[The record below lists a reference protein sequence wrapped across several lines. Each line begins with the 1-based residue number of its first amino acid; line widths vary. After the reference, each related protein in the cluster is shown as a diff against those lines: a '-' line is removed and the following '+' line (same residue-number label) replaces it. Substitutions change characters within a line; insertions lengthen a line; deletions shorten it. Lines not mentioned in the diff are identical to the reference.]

1 MTILLNKISYFRSL
15 LIRNSVHN
23 TAPLL
28 SKQKTPSI
36 TRKYISTSSWVLLIE
51 SSVLLTAMLQIHNK
65 VRLPHTPPRRRLRF
79 YTRPTMHYT
88 SFAIRPAYSFQIPG
102 GGKGTLGGS
111 PARRRRGAGRAGW
124 GRRDLQR
131 GSNGSADNGPIQ
143 RWSA

>member
-1 MTILLNKISYFRSL
+1 MQINNQKWKGPAETAVTHGMTILLNKISYFRSL

-65 VRLPHTPPRRRLRF
+65 VRLDHPSRN
-79 YTRPTMHYT
+79 
-88 SFAIRPAYSFQIPG
+88 SVSG
-102 GGKGTLGGS
+102 G
-111 PARRRRGAGRAGW
+111 RGDSTGW
-124 GRRDLQR
+124 
-131 GSNGSADNGPIQ
+131 SSALV
-143 RWSA
+143 WSSISLYLNQCHKATWKVNV